1 MKSQDRNEDES
12 ILKKVSEVSTE
23 GRESVSKVSTQMV
36 TLGLQ
41 SDFFFFSC
49 LCLV

>member
-1 MKSQDRNEDES
+1 MKSQDRNDDGS
-12 ILKKVSEVSTE
+12 ILKKVSE

-49 LCLV
+49 LCLL